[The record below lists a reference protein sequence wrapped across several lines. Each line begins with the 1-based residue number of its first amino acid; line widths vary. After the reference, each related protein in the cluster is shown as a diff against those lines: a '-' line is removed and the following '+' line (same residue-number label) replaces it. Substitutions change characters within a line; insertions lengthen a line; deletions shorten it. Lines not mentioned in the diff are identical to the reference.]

1 MVNIQ
6 GRRFPYFQ
14 RHMGSSLQYPKTSD
28 QKSLVVISTPEK
40 VKVTKKTVGNAT
52 IYKSSALTVTVKD
65 GKVSFADAKGKTLM
79 TEGESKFTPIT
90 SGPNADA
97 FKVKQTF
104 SLDKDEEIYGV
115 GLLQNGKMSQRDEN
129 RRMEQSNLEDF
140 AHFYQSIKG
149 YGIYWDNYSP
159 THLATPK
166 QGEAGEVVLES
177 EVGKKSD
184 YYFMWS

>member
-1 MVNIQ
+1 MK
-6 GRRFPYFQ
+6 R
-14 RHMGSSLQYPKTSD
+14 SLLTTTVLFALPLSALVSAQTIEFFTPQTVRVLRDNGKTSD

-129 RRMEQSNLEDF
+129 RRME
-140 AHFYQSIKG
+140 
-149 YGIYWDNYSP
+149 
-159 THLATPK
+159 
-166 QGEAGEVVLES
+166 
-177 EVGKKSD
+177 
-184 YYFMWS
+184 